1 MLYTDREFT
10 PRNMAVYNSD
20 WLAYYSAC
28 SQPDW
33 HQQGWGVAIA
43 WLQQGWV
50 YDSAWQQEQKLC
62 TPLLHLQQEQKL
74 CTPLLDARYSL
85 QSFPFWYNIAPAAAD
100 LSLAAPV

>member
-62 TPLLHLQQEQKL
+62 TPLL
-74 CTPLLDARYSL
+74 DARSSL